1 MARREPEYQWLEN
14 YVRCVVT
21 MAVEVIGGLIGWLLR
36 LIR

>member
-14 YVRCVVT
+14 YVRVIVT
-21 MAVEVIGGLIGWLLR
+21 MAVEVIGGLIRWLLK

>member
-14 YVRCVVT
+14 YVRAVVT
-21 MAVEVIGGLIGWLLR
+21 MAVEVIGGLVEWLLR